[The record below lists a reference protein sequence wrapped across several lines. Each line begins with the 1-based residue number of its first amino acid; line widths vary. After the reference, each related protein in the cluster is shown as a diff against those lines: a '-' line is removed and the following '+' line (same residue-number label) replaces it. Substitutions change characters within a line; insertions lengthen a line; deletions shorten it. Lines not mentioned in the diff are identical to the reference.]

1 MSLSNPGEPPKTP
14 APSAREV
21 ESALREL
28 LRRNHFTRT
37 EQVSVLSYGQEFTP
51 IYVLTLGSEVAPV
64 LQDLLMP
71 LLGTRT
77 QPSAME
83 WVLFRPD
90 AEAILDAAADQST

>member
-1 MSLSNPGEPPKTP
+1 MSLSNPGEPPRTP

-51 IYVLTLGSEVAPV
+51 IYMLTLSSEAAPV
-64 LQDLLMP
+64 LRDLLIP

-77 QPSAME
+77 QPSATE

-90 AEAILDAAADQST
+90 ADAILKAIA